1 MATSK
6 SSKKS
11 SSVVSYKDALR
22 VGLVCGVAVLILS
35 IIVTRAW
42 QDASAFGHSF
52 LYAAIAFVAVS
63 LTACVL
69 NWVMRNDKQNDQSFP
84 VLK

>member
-1 MATSK
+1 MATTNSPRT
-6 SSKKS
+6 S
-11 SSVVSYKDALR
+11 SSTMSFKDALKI
-22 VGLVCGVAVLILS
+22 GLVCGIAVLLVS
-35 IIVTRAW
+35 VIVTRAW
-42 QDASAFGHSF
+42 QDPTAFGHSF

-69 NWVMRNDKQNDQSFP
+69 NWVMRNDDQNDQSFP